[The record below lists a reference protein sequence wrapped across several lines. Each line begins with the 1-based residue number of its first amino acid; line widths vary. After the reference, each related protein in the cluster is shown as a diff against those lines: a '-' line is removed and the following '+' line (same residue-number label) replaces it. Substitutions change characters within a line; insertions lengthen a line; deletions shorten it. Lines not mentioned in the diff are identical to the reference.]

1 MAIDRTDQP
10 PSIEVLRRL
19 ASDESDT
26 ERVTEFRPAPS
37 TASAPRREPSPMNAD
52 WLADAVLWE
61 IYPQSFADFD
71 GEASATC
78 AG

>member
-1 MAIDRTDQP
+1 VAIGRTDQP
-10 PSIEVLRRL
+10 PSIEVVRRL

-37 TASAPRREPSPMNAD
+37 TASAPRREPMNAD

-61 IYPQSFADFD
+61 IYPQSFADSD